1 MTGLEKVTG
10 KIIADAEADARATLA
25 AAQADCEAADA
36 AAAAKTEADCDGLR
50 ESAGREGESLI
61 RRAKSAAEM
70 ARRRGEYDA
79 EVSAPDHGA
88 YENYRALKQEY
99 AKMIREEAEREECF
113 D

>member
-50 ESAGREGESLI
+50 ESAPP
-61 RRAKSAAEM
+61 A
-70 ARRRGEYDA
+70 
-79 EVSAPDHGA
+79 
-88 YENYRALKQEY
+88 
-99 AKMIREEAEREECF
+99 
-113 D
+113 